1 MIFIKL
7 MKMTMIKVKAIITV
21 IIIAVMRIV
30 IVMKIVMKIMILKLL
45 ILIFTRLLPIIAVI
59 IIIRTSK
66 NETNKYISQRLN
78 IREIK
83 LGRMGKR
90 TGARE
95 VVFSYT

>member
-21 IIIAVMRIV
+21 IITAVMRIV
-30 IVMKIVMKIMILKLL
+30 IVVMKIMILKLL

-66 NETNKYISQRLN
+66 NETKKYISQILN

-83 LGRMGKR
+83 LGRMGKKA
-90 TGARE
+90 GARE